1 MTLLVISETK
11 KLIRLFGLIKSEF
24 QTTNTFKILKRMF
37 FFQRRDFGRNAKIFK
52 FSFKKTRLILSRLII
67 HVNFFFNEQEF
78 FKKYY
83 LNSA

>member
-37 FFQRRDFGRNAKIFK
+37 FFQRRNFGRNAKIFK
-52 FSFKKTRLILSRLII
+52 FSFKQVRPNDVWTCVACSYFIY
-67 HVNFFFNEQEF
+67 
-78 FKKYY
+78 KK
-83 LNSA
+83 LT